1 MVKRIFTL
9 LCCLVVCVGAI
20 SCTRFK
26 ARHYAGEK
34 VFLTEAEISEETIW
48 EVGDQVYFVRLVEGG
63 ILAAA
68 TLEWDAK
75 KNAYAMQTYELVS
88 SKLGDHTF
96 LNVKDGD
103 YYTILRVVGAGD
115 DTLVLLTVDKDKLEK
130 DMAEGNLQARKEDTD
145 IVMDGSK
152 EALDRY
158 IETHMDTLFSLDAA
172 AVARLISGAL
182 K

>member
-1 MVKRIFTL
+1 MAKRFFTL
-9 LCCLVVCVGAI
+9 FCCLVVSVGAV

-34 VFLTEAEISEETIW
+34 VFLTEAEISEETVW

-63 ILAAA
+63 MLTAA
-68 TLEWDAK
+68 TLEWDQK
-75 KNAYAMQTYELVS
+75 KNAYAMRTHEIVS

-96 LNVKDGD
+96 LNVKEGG

-130 DMAEGNLQARKEDTD
+130 DMAEGSLQARKDDTD
-145 IVMDGSK
+145 IVMDGPK

-158 IETHMDTLFSLDAA
+158 IESHMDTLFSLEAA
-172 AVARLISGAL
+172 AVARLISGEL